1 MDYYNKYLKYR
12 NKYLILKND
21 ISNHVFSEY
30 DTKEKRKN
38 KMTELFDNKIKFD
51 NKIYIIGFGAVGR
64 PLLWLL
70 LKMLDINPLNITI
83 IDEKNILNDVKNISP
98 LKFNV
103 KSNIELTEY
112 NYREIFAEIEPN
124 DIIIDAA
131 VSINSFDMIK
141 FCQEV
146 GASYINSAL
155 SNEWAYTNKESLQE
169 PPKTL
174 TESIYHVHK
183 TLEELNKSFDVKNS
197 NCIIGMGCNPGNVSL
212 WTKIGLLK
220 IAQEQNN
227 NNDEYDANL
236 FKKRI
241 KYNKLARQ
249 LGVQVIH
256 ISEKDTQII
265 NNPKKMNEYCNTWSG
280 TSLSY
285 YDEAIASV
293 ELSLGTHE
301 PRHSFKNYLFKN
313 NEYLILKQMGLYTY
327 AQSWIPFY
335 NKFIGNLICHDESY
349 TIGKTLTIYN
359 KNNNKII
366 YKPSIY
372 YVYQPCNAAILSIEE
387 LKERNEKY
395 QDNTRLLTSEIING
409 NDILGLTY
417 FLKNKKIYWI
427 GSTLGINETRDITNN
442 EINNYIN
449 ATLLQVIVGYMT
461 GIIHIINLN
470 NNDIKKGLMEPDD
483 LPVDDLIQYQL
494 PFLGDFIFVKKSNY
508 KLFKI
513 NNNVNS
519 YLNTT
524 TKWTF
529 KNFLI

>member
-1 MDYYNKYLKYR
+1 MDYNNNY
-12 NKYLILKND
+12 
-21 ISNHVFSEY
+21 VFPEY

-38 KMTELFDNKIKFD
+38 KMTHLFNNKIKFN
-51 NKIYIIGFGAVGR
+51 NKIYLIGFGAVGR

-70 LKMLDINPLNITI
+70 LKMLDINSLNITI
-83 IDEKNILNDVKNISP
+83 IDEKNILDDIANISS
-98 LKFNV
+98 LKFNI

-112 NYREIFAEIEPN
+112 NYREIFADIKPN

-131 VSINSFDMIK
+131 VSINSLDMIK

-155 SNEWAYTNKESLQE
+155 SNEWMYTTLKSKQV
-169 PPKTL
+169 PPKTP

-183 TLEELNKSFDVKNS
+183 TLEELNKSFNVKKC

-212 WTKIGLLK
+212 WTKIGLIK

-227 NNDEYDANL
+227 TYL
-236 FKKRI
+236 LKKEI
-241 KYNKLARQ
+241 KYNELAQQ

-256 ISEKDTQII
+256 ISEKDTQVI
-265 NNPKKMNEYCNTWSG
+265 NNPKKINEYCNTWSG

-293 ELSLGTHE
+293 EISLGTHE
-301 PRHSFKNYLFKN
+301 INNLFKNYLFKN
-313 NEYLILKQMGLYTY
+313 NEYLIFKKMGLYTY

-349 TIGKTLTIYN
+349 TIGKKLTVYN
-359 KNNNKII
+359 KNEII

-372 YVYQPCNAAILSIEE
+372 YVYQPCDAAILSIEE

-395 QDNTRLLTSEIING
+395 QDNTRLLTSEIIDG
-409 NDILGLTY
+409 NDILGLTF
-417 FLKNKKIYWI
+417 FLENRKIYWI

-470 NNDIKKGLMEPDD
+470 NNNIKKGLIEPDE
-483 LPVDDLIQYQL
+483 LPVGDLIQYQL
-494 PFLGDFIFVKKSNY
+494 PFLGDFIFVKKLNY
-508 KLFKI
+508 KLSKV
-513 NNNVNS
+513 NNNIMS
-519 YLNTT
+519 YLKTS
-524 TKWTF
+524 TKWEF
-529 KNFLI
+529 NNFLI

>member
-1 MDYYNKYLKYR
+1 MYNYNKHL
-12 NKYLILKND
+12 LSKND
-21 ISNHVFSEY
+21 ICSHVFSEY

-38 KMTELFDNKIKFD
+38 KMTNLFNNKIKFN

-70 LKMLDINPLNITI
+70 LKMLDINSLNITI
-83 IDEKNILNDVKNISP
+83 IDEKNILNDVANISP
-98 LKFNV
+98 LKFNI

-112 NYREIFAEIEPN
+112 NYRTIFADIKPN

-131 VSINSFDMIK
+131 VSINTFEMIK

-155 SNEWAYTNKESLQE
+155 SNKWSYTKLVSKQK
-169 PPKTL
+169 PSKTL
-174 TESIYHVHK
+174 TESIYHIHK
-183 TLEELNKSFDVKNS
+183 ILEDQNKSFDVKKS
-197 NCIIGMGCNPGNVSL
+197 NCVIGMGCNPGNVSL

-220 IAQEQNN
+220 IAQDQNN
-227 NNDEYDANL
+227 AYLLKEQ
-236 FKKRI
+236 I
-241 KYNKLARQ
+241 KYNELAQ
-249 LGVQVIH
+249 QIGVQVIH

-265 NNPKKMNEYCNTWSG
+265 NNPKKINEYCNTWSG
-280 TSLSY
+280 TALSY

-293 ELSLGTHE
+293 EISLGTHE
-301 PRHSFKNYLFKN
+301 QTDSFKNYLFKN
-313 NEYLILKQMGLYTY
+313 NEYLILKKMGLYTY
-327 AQSWIPFY
+327 AQSWVPFY

-349 TIGKTLTIYN
+349 TIGKKLTIYD
-359 KNNNKII
+359 KNQII

-372 YVYQPCNAAILSIEE
+372 YVYQPCNAAVLSIEE
-387 LKERNEKY
+387 LKEQNEKY

-409 NDILGLTY
+409 SDILGLTF
-417 FLKNKKIYWI
+417 FLENKKIYWV
-427 GSTLGINETRDITNN
+427 GSTLDINETRDITNN

-470 NNDIKKGLMEPDD
+470 NNNIKKGLIEPDD
-483 LPVDDLIQYQL
+483 LPVSDLIQYQL

-508 KLFKI
+508 EIVKI
-513 NNNVNS
+513 NNNIKS
-519 YLNTT
+519 YLKTS
-524 TKWTF
+524 TKWKF
-529 KNFLI
+529 NNFLI